1 MKRGFI
7 LGPWTYREVG
17 KHLEKCGLVEGS
29 WKKKL
34 LLKGVGEF
42 HFAFLYLF
50 WDRGKDFAHHVIMF
64 KCYNAF

>member
-1 MKRGFI
+1 MDIPGSGEAF
-7 LGPWTYREVG
+7 REMWLSRRF
-17 KHLEKCGLVEGS
+17 LE
-29 WKKKL
+29 KKKL